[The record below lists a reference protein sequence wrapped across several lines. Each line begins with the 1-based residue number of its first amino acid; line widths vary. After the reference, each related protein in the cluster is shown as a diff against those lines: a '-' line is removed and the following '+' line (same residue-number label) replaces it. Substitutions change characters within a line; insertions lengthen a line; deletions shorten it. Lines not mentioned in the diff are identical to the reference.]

1 MPFFS
6 DALPNSTE
14 HARNINFY
22 IYVKFLIM
30 MILKTSKSF
39 DLKISY
45 MYLSFIQYISMFNG
59 WSLSFYLLLCPIS
72 YEPLYSDLHKIGQDI
87 V

>member
-22 IYVKFLIM
+22 IYVKFFIM
-30 MILKTSKSF
+30 MILKTFKSY

-45 MYLSFIQYISMFNG
+45 MQLLFIQFISMFKG
-59 WSLSFYLLLCPIS
+59 SHCLCTFYMSNKL
-72 YEPLYSDLHKIGQDI
+72 
-87 V
+87 